1 MTATAGAAAP
11 PPPVARGVET
21 MEPPRNALQY
31 AGFWLRFAASVIDWC
46 AVTALNV
53 LISIFLTPVVGFVGV
68 LVAGWLYHALLE
80 SSERQ
85 ATLGKMAM
93 KIYVTDLDGGRIS
106 FGTATIRHLCK
117 IVSAFVLM
125 IGFIMAGFTA
135 RKQAL
140 HDMLANTLVV
150 RR

>member
-1 MTATAGAAAP
+1 M
-11 PPPVARGVET
+11 
-21 MEPPRNALQY
+21 
-31 AGFWLRFAASVIDWC
+31 
-46 AVTALNV
+46 
-53 LISIFLTPVVGFVGV
+53 
-68 LVAGWLYHALLE
+68 
-80 SSERQ
+80 
-85 ATLGKMAM
+85 LGKMAM